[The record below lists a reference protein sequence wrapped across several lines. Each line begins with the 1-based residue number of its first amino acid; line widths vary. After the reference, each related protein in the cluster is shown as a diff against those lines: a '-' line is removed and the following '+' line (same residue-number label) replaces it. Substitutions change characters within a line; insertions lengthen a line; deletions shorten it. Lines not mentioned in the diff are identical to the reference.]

1 MTSASDDDPMGTAAP
16 DDQPLPTPVAV
27 AGVVVFCL
35 VGALSG
41 LIEVLLV
48 PLYLGSHIF
57 PVTVLI
63 AVIGN
68 VALPRL
74 AYNLVESRAALVG
87 PLLCWLVVVVGLGSV
102 SPGAGSVLV
111 PGYGD
116 GQYVGLALFFVGAAA
131 GFIGVLR
138 VRIKPAAALARP
150 TTPGARR

>member
-1 MTSASDDDPMGTAAP
+1 MTRPSDNDPASNVAP

-27 AGVVVFCL
+27 AGVVVFCV

-68 VALPRL
+68 VGLP
-74 AYNLVESRAALVG
+74 
-87 PLLCWLVVVVGLGSV
+87 GS
-102 SPGAGSVLV
+102 
-111 PGYGD
+111 
-116 GQYVGLALFFVGAAA
+116 
-131 GFIGVLR
+131 
-138 VRIKPAAALARP
+138 P
-150 TTPGARR
+150 TT